1 MAGAGLIFDQFNF
14 TEDELHVSKYNVF
27 VMRYR
32 KFTNYVLQKV
42 SKFITSINAVRAK
55 NDKQA
60 IHREEACKFM
70 LATNFDVNGAMELA
84 RNYEVTIYIFSVVTL
99 CYS

>member
-14 TEDELHVSKYNVF
+14 TEDELQVSKYVF
-27 VMRYR
+27 VMLYG

-60 IHREEACKFM
+60 IQREEACKFM
-70 LATNFDVNGAMELA
+70 LATNFDVNAAIELA

-99 CYS
+99 RYS